1 MIAPREN
8 ILRSCRR
15 QLPQWVAFDMS
26 FTAPV
31 ERVFKEKTGANDIFE
46 YYQLDFRYASTG
58 AIDVKAEVFLPY
70 YREEDGVTKDTA
82 IDWLGIARKPGSMPD
97 YIKMIHPMARLTRV
111 EEIEEYP
118 WPDVDASHR
127 QETMIKNIGEIHK
140 KGLAAVGTAG
150 VAHIFENAWKMRGM
164 EQLFVDMYQDREL
177 AAALLDK
184 ITAMNAVMAAA
195 AARGGA
201 DILLTADDV
210 GTQRGMMMAPDFWR
224 KWFKPRLAKVI
235 KAAKDIKPDILVWYH
250 SDGDIRA
257 IIPEL
262 IEIGLDI
269 LNPVQPECLDPVE
282 IKKQYGD
289 KLAFWGTIGTQ
300 TTMPFG
306 TPEEVKATVKRMI
319 ETVGRGGGLVLAPT
333 HVLEPDVPWEN
344 ICAFVDAVKQYGR
357 KWQS

>member
-1 MIAPREN
+1 MVTHREN
-8 ILRSCRR
+8 ALRTLRR
-15 QLPQWVAFDMS
+15 QEPEWVPFHIS
-26 FTAPV
+26 FTPPV
-31 ERVFKEKTGANDIFE
+31 QKIFEEKTGAKDPVE
-46 YYQLDFRYASTG
+46 YYKLDFRWADTG
-58 AIDVKAEVFLPY
+58 PFDVKPEVFLPY
-70 YREEDGVTKDTA
+70 YRKEDGVTKDIPITYMGVA
-82 IDWLGIARKPGSMPD
+82 EKPGSMHHF
-97 YIKMIHPMARLTRV
+97 IKMVHPMARLTKV
-111 EEIEEYP
+111 EEIEKYP
-118 WPDVDASHR
+118 WPDVDAPHR
-127 QETMIKNIGEIHK
+127 QETLAKNIKAIHDRN
-140 KGLAAVGTAG
+140 LAAVGCAG
-150 VAHIFENAWKMRGM
+150 VVHIYECAGGLRGM
-164 EQLFVDMYQDREL
+164 EQLLVDMLQNQEF
-177 AAALLDK
+177 AETLLDRM
-184 ITAMNAVMAAA
+184 TDMNATMAAA

-201 DILLTADDV
+201 DILWTGDDV